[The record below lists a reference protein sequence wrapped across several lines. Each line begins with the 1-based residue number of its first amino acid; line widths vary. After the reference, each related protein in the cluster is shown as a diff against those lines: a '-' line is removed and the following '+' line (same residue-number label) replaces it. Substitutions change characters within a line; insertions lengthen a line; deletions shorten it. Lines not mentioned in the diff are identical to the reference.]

1 MYGLLIDTPH
11 YHSLI
16 NPQLISTAS
25 TMPGSNLTYPLPR
38 ASFEDLPVEM
48 YSEVRFQ
55 QRT

>member
-25 TMPGSNLTYPLPR
+25 TMPGSNLTYPPPR

-48 YSEVRFQ
+48 YGEVRFQ